1 LSLSSFDVAFV
12 GSLPLTQQFDLLGKI
27 GFANNSEQYSDASG
41 GYDNYSQSD
50 FMYGFGAE
58 FYVSPQVG
66 LRAMYNNYGKFDTF
80 DPPVKVSSFTLGM
93 VYNFY

>member
-1 LSLSSFDVAFV
+1 
-12 GSLPLTQQFDLLGKI
+12 
-27 GFANNSEQYSDASG
+27 
-41 GYDNYSQSD
+41 
-50 FMYGFGAE
+50 MYGFGAE

-93 VYNFY
+93 VYNFSASCGPITWIKPGEPGFFICNTNAEAD